1 MKLKNT
7 YKQDRI
13 SSIFEKI
20 FFVCAVVSI
29 ISVVVISL
37 YMIISG
43 FPAIKEVGLFNFLF
57 GTEWNPTGSNPSF
70 GILPM
75 ILSSICATLGAI
87 IIGVPVGVL
96 TAVFLSEVANKKVAS
111 IIRPFI
117 EILAGIPSVIYGFVG
132 LILVVPFIAD
142 VFNLSYGAC
151 LFTGMLVL
159 AIMILPTIVTISE
172 DSLRALPNEY
182 KEASLGLGA
191 TKMQTIFKILIP
203 AARSGITTGV
213 VLGIGRAIG
222 ETMAVIMVTGNSVN
236 LPKLFGSVRLMT
248 SGIVSE
254 MSYAV
259 GTHRDALFA
268 IGLVLFIFIM
278 IINFVLNMILNKADK
293 KYD

>member
-1 MKLKNT
+1 
-7 YKQDRI
+7 
-13 SSIFEKI
+13 
-20 FFVCAVVSI
+20 
-29 ISVVVISL
+29 
-37 YMIISG
+37 
-43 FPAIKEVGLFNFLF
+43 LF
-57 GTEWNPTGSNPSF
+57 GTEWNPTGKNPSF

-96 TAVFLSEVANKKVAS
+96 TAVFLSEIANKKMANF
-111 IIRPFI
+111 IRPFI
-117 EILAGIPSVIYGFVG
+117 EILAGVPSVIYGFVG
-132 LILVVPFIAD
+132 LILVVPFIAN
-142 VFNLSYGAC
+142 VFGLSYGAC

-172 DSLRALPNEY
+172 NSLRALPSEY

-203 AARSGITTGV
+203 AARSGITTGI

-236 LPKLFGSVRLMT
+236 MPKLFGSVRLMT

-259 GTHRDALFA
+259 GTHKDALFA

-278 IINFVLNMILNKADK
+278 IINFVLNAFLNKADK

>member
-1 MKLKNT
+1 MKLKNKT
-7 YKQDRI
+7 KQDRV
-13 SSIFEKI
+13 SGIFEKI
-20 FFVCAVVSI
+20 FLFCAVISI
-29 ISVVVISL
+29 ISVIVISL

-43 FPAIKEVGLFNFLF
+43 FPAVKEIGLFNFLF
-57 GTEWNPTGSNPSF
+57 GTVWNPTGANPSY

-75 ILSSICATLGAI
+75 ILSSIFATFGAI
-87 IIGVPVGVL
+87 VIGVPIGVL
-96 TAVFLSEVANKKVAS
+96 TAVFLSEIANKKVANF
-111 IIRPFI
+111 IRPFI
-117 EILAGIPSVIYGFVG
+117 EILSGIPSVIYGFVG
-132 LILVVPFIAD
+132 LILLVPFIAKI
-142 VFNLSYGAC
+142 FNLSYGAN

-159 AIMILPTIVTISE
+159 SIMILPTIVTISE
-172 DSLRALPNEY
+172 NSIRSLPSEY

-203 AARSGITTGV
+203 AARSGITTSI

-236 LPKLFGSVRLMT
+236 MPGIFQSVRLMT

-259 GTHRDALFA
+259 GLHKDALFA

-278 IINFVLNMILNKADK
+278 IINLVLNVFLSRADK